1 MSEEKTVKEIKEI
14 NIALLGLGTVGMG
27 VYKLVQR
34 RKNELPRKIGCC
46 VKVKKILVRNAYK
59 IRDGVDNDL
68 ITDSWDEIL
77 SDDSIDIVVEV
88 MGGLEPAGTYIRQAL
103 EAGKNVVTANKDLIA
118 EQGHELLV
126 MAEEKHCDLLYEA
139 SVGGGIPVLRTL
151 KQCLTGNNI
160 DMVLGI
166 VNGTTNYIL
175 TRMTED
181 GMEFDEAL
189 AKATDLGYAEADPTS
204 DIEGYDAGRK
214 LAIMASIAFNSVVT
228 FKDVHTEGITRITST
243 DIRYADAMD
252 CVIKL
257 LAVGKQEE
265 GQVSANVYPML
276 VPKNHPLA
284 SVNDSFNAVFVHG
297 DAVDDAMFYGRGAG
311 ELPTASAVMGDVIDI
326 SRNLLQNCTGRVG
339 STCYRNLPI
348 KPLGEVKNCYFFR
361 LQVED
366 MPGTLA
372 SISSVFSK
380 HNVSIKQ
387 VIQKPAKKHGSEL
400 VVVTDFVKEND
411 FAKTLDELRT
421 MEMVYEISSVIRVY
435 A

>member
-1 MSEEKTVKEIKEI
+1 MSEEKDVRVIH
-14 NIALLGLGTVGMG
+14 IALLGLGTVGMG
-27 VYKLVQR
+27 VYKLIQR
-34 RKNELPRKIGCC
+34 RKNELPRKLGCRIQI
-46 VKVKKILVRNAYK
+46 KRILVRNARK

-68 ITDSWDEIL
+68 ITDRWDDIL
-77 SDDSIDIVVEV
+77 NDESIDIVVEV
-88 MGGLEPAGTYIRQAL
+88 MGGLEPAGTYIKQAL
-103 EAGKNVVTANKDLIA
+103 DAGKNVVTANKDLIA
-118 EQGHELLV
+118 EEGHELLV
-126 MAEEKHCDLLYEA
+126 RAAERKCDLLYEA
-139 SVGGGIPVLRTL
+139 SVGGGIPVIRPL
-151 KQCLTGNNI
+151 KQCLAGNEI
-160 DMVLGI
+160 DMILGI

-181 GMEFDEAL
+181 GMEFEEAL
-189 AKATDLGYAEADPTS
+189 SKATDLGYAEADPTA

-228 FKDVHTEGITRITST
+228 FRDVHTEGITRITST
-243 DIRYADAMD
+243 DIRYADAMN

-257 LAVGKQEE
+257 LAVGKQED
-265 GQVSANVYPML
+265 GLISVNVYPML

-311 ELPTASAVMGDVIDI
+311 ELPTASAVMGDIIDI
-326 SRNLLQNCTGRVG
+326 ARNLIQDCNGRVG
-339 STCYRNLPI
+339 CTCYRGLPI

-366 MPGTLA
+366 KPGTLA
-372 SISSVFSK
+372 SISSVFSR

-411 FAKTLDELRT
+411 FAKTLDALKG
-421 MEMVYEISSVIRVY
+421 MSMVYEISSVIRVY

>member
-1 MSEEKTVKEIKEI
+1 MSENKEIREI
-14 NIALLGLGTVGMG
+14 HIALLGLGTVGMG
-27 VYKLVQR
+27 VYKLIQR
-34 RKNELPRKIGCC
+34 RKNQLPEKLGCR
-46 VKVKKILVRNAYK
+46 VIIKRILVRNAGK

-68 ITDSWDEIL
+68 ITDDWNSIL
-77 SDDSIDIVVEV
+77 EDDSIDIVVEV
-88 MGGLEPAGTYIRQAL
+88 MGGLEPAGTYIKQAL
-103 EAGKNVVTANKDLIA
+103 DAGKNVVTANKDLIA
-118 EQGHELLV
+118 EEGHELLV
-126 MAEEKHCDLLYEA
+126 RAAQKRCDLLYEA
-139 SVGGGIPVLRTL
+139 SVGGGIPVIRPL
-151 KQCLTGNNI
+151 KQCLAGNDL
-160 DMVLGI
+160 DMLMGI

-181 GMEFDEAL
+181 GMEFEEAL
-189 AKATDLGYAEADPTS
+189 AKATDLGYAEADPTA

-228 FKDVHTEGITRITST
+228 FQDVHTEGITKITST
-243 DIRYADAMD
+243 DIRYADAMG

-257 LAVGKQEE
+257 LAVGKQDE
-265 GQVSANVYPML
+265 GQIAVNVYPML

-311 ELPTASAVMGDVIDI
+311 ELPTASAVMGDIIDI
-326 SRNLLQNCTGRVG
+326 SRNLLQGCTGRVG
-339 STCYRNLPI
+339 CTCYRGLPI

-366 MPGTLA
+366 KPGTLA

-380 HNVSIKQ
+380 HNISIKQ

-400 VVVTDFVKEND
+400 VVVTDLVKEND
-411 FAKTLDELRT
+411 FAKTLESLRE
-421 MEMVYEISSVIRVY
+421 MRMVYEISSVIRVY
-435 A
+435 HA

>member
-1 MSEEKTVKEIKEI
+1 MSEEKEIRVI

-34 RKNELPRKIGCC
+34 RKNELPRKLGCR
-46 VKVKKILVRNAYK
+46 VLIKRILVRNARK

-68 ITDSWDEIL
+68 ITDNWDDIL
-77 SDDSIDIVVEV
+77 NDESIDIVVEV
-88 MGGLEPAGTYIRQAL
+88 MGGLEPAGTYIKQAL
-103 EAGKNVVTANKDLIA
+103 DAGKNVVTANKDLIA
-118 EQGHELLV
+118 EEGHELLV
-126 MAEEKHCDLLYEA
+126 QAAARKCDLLYEA
-139 SVGGGIPVLRTL
+139 SVGGGIPVIRPL
-151 KQCLTGNNI
+151 KQCLAGNEI
-160 DMVLGI
+160 DMILGI

-181 GMEFDEAL
+181 GMEFEEAL
-189 AKATDLGYAEADPTS
+189 SKATDLGYAEADPTA

-228 FKDVHTEGITRITST
+228 FNDVHTEGITRITST
-243 DIRYADAMD
+243 DIRYAAAMN

-257 LAVGKQEE
+257 LAVGKQED
-265 GQVSANVYPML
+265 GLISVNVYPML

-311 ELPTASAVMGDVIDI
+311 ELPTASAVMGDIIDI
-326 SRNLLQNCTGRVG
+326 ARNIVQDCTGRVG
-339 STCYRNLPI
+339 CTCYRGLPI

-366 MPGTLA
+366 KPGTLA
-372 SISSVFSK
+372 SISSVFSR

-411 FAKTLDELRT
+411 FAKTLDALKD
-421 MEMVYEISSVIRVY
+421 MSMVYEISSVIRVY

>member
-1 MSEEKTVKEIKEI
+1 MSEEKEIRVI

-34 RKNELPRKIGCC
+34 RKNELPRKLGCR
-46 VKVKKILVRNAYK
+46 VQIKRILVRNARK

-68 ITDSWDEIL
+68 ITDNWDDIL
-77 SDDSIDIVVEV
+77 NDESIDIVVEV
-88 MGGLEPAGTYIRQAL
+88 MGGLEPARTYIKQAL
-103 EAGKNVVTANKDLIA
+103 DAGKNVVTANKDLIA
-118 EQGHELLV
+118 EEGHELLV
-126 MAEEKHCDLLYEA
+126 QAAARKCDLLYEA
-139 SVGGGIPVLRTL
+139 SVGGGIPVIRPL
-151 KQCLTGNNI
+151 KQCLAGNEI
-160 DMVLGI
+160 DMILGI

-181 GMEFDEAL
+181 GMEFEEAL
-189 AKATDLGYAEADPTS
+189 SKATDLGYAEADPTA

-228 FKDVHTEGITRITST
+228 FNDVHTEGITRITST
-243 DIRYADAMD
+243 DIRYADAMN

-257 LAVGKQEE
+257 LAVGKQED
-265 GQVSANVYPML
+265 GLISVNVYPML

-311 ELPTASAVMGDVIDI
+311 ELPTASAVMGDIIDI
-326 SRNLLQNCTGRVG
+326 ARNIVQDCTGRVG
-339 STCYRNLPI
+339 CTCYRGLPI

-366 MPGTLA
+366 KPGTLA
-372 SISSVFSK
+372 SISSVFSR

-411 FAKTLDELRT
+411 FAKTLDALKD
-421 MEMVYEISSVIRVY
+421 MSMVYEISSVIRVY